1 MTTDTSTVYCENH
14 PNRETSLRCNR
25 CNKPICTKCAVSTP
39 TGYRCPQCIRGQQKT
54 FNSAEWYDYP
64 IAFFLALILSFIGS
78 QLVRFIGFFT
88 ILLAPVAGI
97 VIAEAV
103 RFAVRKRRSKRLYQ
117 VATIGVAAGG
127 LLPILS
133 YAATFLLVLAQGS
146 FGGLGYL
153 LPLVWQGLYAFI
165 VVSTMYYRLSGIRL

>member
-25 CNKPICTKCAVSTP
+25 CNKPICAKCAVSTP
-39 TGYRCPQCIRGQQKT
+39 TGYRCPQCIRGQQKS

-64 IAFFLALILSFIGS
+64 VAFFLALILSFIGS

-117 VATIGVAAGG
+117 VATIGAAAGS
-127 LLPILS
+127 LLPILG
-133 YAATFLLVLAQGS
+133 YAATFLLVLAQGN
-146 FGGLGYL
+146 FGGLGFL

-165 VVSTMYYRLSGIRL
+165 VISTTYYRLSGIRL